1 MCGICVCTV
10 CLQVWFGFVWG
21 NMCSMCFHM
30 LVQDVYMGVC
40 ACVSCEWNVAYKWE
54 VTWYGSMYS
63 TWNGCVLHGCIYS
76 VYLCVFCL

>member
-1 MCGICVCTV
+1 MYCVFASVVWV
-10 CLQVWFGFVWG
+10 CVG